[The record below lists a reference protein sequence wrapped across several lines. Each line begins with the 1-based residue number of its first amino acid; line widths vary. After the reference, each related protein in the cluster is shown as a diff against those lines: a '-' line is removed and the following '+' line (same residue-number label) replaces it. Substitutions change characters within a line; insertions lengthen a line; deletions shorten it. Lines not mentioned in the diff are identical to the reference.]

1 MKTVTVEEFRA
12 HVDRYLAE
20 AEREDVVLTRDD
32 KPCLLLQPIPNQ
44 PGTETDDLVRSP
56 EFWRMIQERRKE
68 KAIPWA
74 EAKKTLGIE

>member
-32 KPCLLLQPIPNQ
+32 KPCVLLQPIPSQ
-44 PGTETDDLVRSP
+44 PGMETDDLVHSP

-68 KAIPWA
+68 RAIPWA
-74 EAKKTLGIE
+74 EAKKTLDID